1 MKIKGLLIAVVFM
14 LSAVAVQAQDKMF
27 EKFSDNKDITTV
39 YISKALLSMVPNMDA
54 GGVNVKGL
62 ANKLEKLEIYTSENK
77 GAMKTMASEAQVMK
91 KNKAYEF
98 RKIQGHCGKAAYDY
112 VERAITEWNYEAF
125 SQHDKEFHS
134 AIHRASKNE
143 LMSFVNDMFHQ
154 FLDGYFKAVNSRT
167 DIINDS
173 QRDHVLIFDAINRR
187 RRELAS
193 VLMHEHLKKARDEY
207 VNIIRLSGG
216 ESGE

>member
-14 LSAVAVQAQDKMF
+14 LSTVAVQAQDKMF

-91 KNKAYEF
+91 KNKAYETLMSVKEKDQIIDF
-98 RKIQGHCGKAAYDY
+98 YAQQDSNGKFKDLIMFVNQPDECTVIRIVGSFTMDDIQG
-112 VERAITEWNYEAF
+112 V
-125 SQHDKEFHS
+125 
-134 AIHRASKNE
+134 
-143 LMSFVNDMFHQ
+143 M
-154 FLDGYFKAVNSRT
+154 NS
-167 DIINDS
+167 
-173 QRDHVLIFDAINRR
+173 V
-187 RRELAS
+187 
-193 VLMHEHLKKARDEY
+193 K
-207 VNIIRLSGG
+207 
-216 ESGE
+216 